1 MRWWSS
7 SKIHV
12 DLCTSL
18 LSRTTSP
25 RLFPDTFLSPE
36 LLCQH
41 KNFSISTWAFLYVS
55 VTNMLAPFTLQK
67 NHTSMHRWE
76 IDLLPCCFIVWQFIL
91 WICWCDMPTRECEEH
106 NHRRV
111 MLSGDISAVVNQCI
125 AFDLTELYQ
134 LMQERVWLT
143 GLLGRKESTW
153 SLCGYY
159 LWFSIS

>member
-7 SKIHV
+7 S
-12 DLCTSL
+12 TSPCGLYTLL

-25 RLFPDTFLSPE
+25 CLFLDRFVSPA

-41 KNFSISTWAFLYVS
+41 KSFSVNTRAFLYVS

-67 NHTSMHRWE
+67 NHTSVHRRE

-91 WICWCDMPTRECEEH
+91 WICWRDMPTRECKEH
-106 NHRRV
+106 NQRKV
-111 MLSGDISAVVNQCI
+111 MFSGDISAVVNQCI

-134 LMQERVWLT
+134 LMQERVWFT
-143 GLLGRKESTW
+143 GLLGKKKSTW
-153 SLCGYY
+153 SPCGYY
-159 LWFSIS
+159 LWFNIS